1 VVLNG
6 VASRSQILPE
16 VPHDGKEERQAE
28 FMTPDMRRLFGDLSH
43 PEPIPI
49 RVDLVEKGRLMIE
62 LITEN
67 EVETTN
73 FFRHQ
78 LGWHRRN

>member
-1 VVLNG
+1 
-6 VASRSQILPE
+6 
-16 VPHDGKEERQAE
+16 
-28 FMTPDMRRLFGDLSH
+28 MTPDMRRLFGDLSH

-73 FFRHQ
+73 FLRHQ